1 MDALWQIL
9 IIWPGIEGV
18 ARDVVGETIDGNH
31 RTLKEW
37 KATYGS
43 DTVESWLTK

>member
-1 MDALWQIL
+1 MGAFWQIL
-9 IIWPGIEGV
+9 IIWPGIAV
-18 ARDVVGETIDGNH
+18 ARVVVVETIDENH

-43 DTVESWLTK
+43 DTVESRMTK

>member
-1 MDALWQIL
+1 M
-9 IIWPGIEGV
+9 G
-18 ARDVVGETIDGNH
+18 GNS

-43 DTVESWLTK
+43 DTVDS